1 MADVSLDN
9 IPLFLYQ
16 CGYLTIKECDED
28 EYILGFPNKE
38 VRRALYN
45 IVLPNALNKSY
56 GNVSNNIL
64 GVKRDLKR
72 LDVESAMRKLQQLVA
87 ETPYAHNSKEYLS
100 EERYRYLLR
109 IAFYLMGCTVEE
121 ERHVS
126 TGVIDLVVKH
136 PTCTLVLELKLDN
149 NGGLQAA
156 KEQLADRNYVSAY
169 RAEGKPLYAI
179 AVELGSTQRGIT
191 AWDIQQV

>member
-1 MADVSLDN
+1 
-9 IPLFLYQ
+9 LY
-16 CGYLTIKECDED
+16 E
-28 EYILGFPNKE
+28 
-38 VRRALYN
+38 
-45 IVLPNALNKSY
+45 IVLPNALNRRPTY
-56 GNVSNNIL
+56 VSNLI
-64 GVKRDLKR
+64 GDMQEAMDERDI
-72 LDVESAMRKLQQLVA
+72 DTVMRKMQQLVA
-87 ETPYAHNSKEYLS
+87 ETPYAHDSKEYLS

-109 IAFYLMGCTVEE
+109 CAFYVMGCNVSE
-121 ERHVS
+121 ERHVA
-126 TGVIDLVVKH
+126 TGIIDLVVKH

-191 AWDIQQV
+191 AWDIQQVE